1 MDPTKSVIFKTS
13 GDSRFFSCLNYEND
27 PTYLYSMGYLRAGDV
42 MVDYILEN
50 GCYMDTLVY
59 PIIFNYRQYIELRLK
74 EIIWSGRMLLDQ
86 EGRYPFS
93 HNIDNLWGIAKRLVD
108 LTWEDAEKPEEYAL
122 IDSVMADFAEID
134 PNSEAFRFTENRD
147 GERYLKGIERLDTPH
162 IKDVVGKV
170 ARFLDGV
177 SMGIGVYLDY
187 KVNQVHD

>member
-1 MDPTKSVIFKTS
+1 
-13 GDSRFFSCLNYEND
+13 
-27 PTYLYSMGYLRAGDV
+27 
-42 MVDYILEN
+42 
-50 GCYMDTLVY
+50 
-59 PIIFNYRQYIELRLK
+59 
-74 EIIWSGRMLLDQ
+74 
-86 EGRYPFS
+86 
-93 HNIDNLWGIAKRLVD
+93 
-108 LTWEDAEKPEEYAL
+108 
-122 IDSVMADFAEID
+122 MADFAEID